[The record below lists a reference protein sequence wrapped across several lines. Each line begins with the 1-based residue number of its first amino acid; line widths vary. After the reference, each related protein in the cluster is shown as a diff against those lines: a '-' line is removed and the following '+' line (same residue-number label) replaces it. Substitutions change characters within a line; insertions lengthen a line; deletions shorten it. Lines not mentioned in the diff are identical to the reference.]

1 MELVIV
7 LLIALLIIFAI
18 SYFFRR
24 KIYNEIDRLEVLKIQ
39 ILNRSITE
47 EMQKIK
53 HLNMTGQTE
62 EFFERWR
69 KEWDEIV
76 TSHMPKV
83 EELLYEAE
91 EYADKYRFKKS
102 NQVLAHID
110 DLLIAAESNIED
122 ILKEINDLV
131 TSEQKNRMEIENAK
145 GAYKKV
151 RKNLLA
157 YSHLYGELYSKLESD
172 LHGVYEGFSQFDSQT
187 ENGNYMAA
195 REILL
200 AEEKKLEQLQSKM
213 NTIPKLLADVKQT
226 LPNQLNSLKEGF
238 KEMSEQGYSLEH
250 LQVDR
255 EIEALQKE
263 LHRAEQVLIHDV
275 KLDEAEEL
283 LLMINDAVQ
292 NLYDQL
298 ELEVDTGREMASK
311 MPELSDTF
319 EQLQNDKLQTMEETE
334 LVKESYQLS
343 QGEMLKADSFD
354 KRMELLAKQFDMLKN
369 KFDQKHVAYSLLKEE
384 IGDLENQLKEARK
397 EHDEFRKMLQS
408 LRKEELQ
415 AREAILHLKQS
426 ISETSRKLKTSNV
439 PGIPEALKNLMEN
452 AAERVKEVH
461 QKLNGLPLNMAAV
474 NESLLQAEELVFQVK
489 EQTDELVEQVFF
501 IERIIQ
507 YGNRFRSSNP
517 ILSEQL
523 KEAERK
529 FHLFEYDSAYEIAVT
544 AVEKVSP
551 GSTRRIEY
559 YEKEQLSQYQP

>member
-7 LLIALLIIFAI
+7 LLVALLIIFAI

-24 KIYNEIDRLEVLKIQ
+24 KIYNEIDRLEGAKIQ

-122 ILKEINDLV
+122 ILREINDLV
-131 TSEQKNRMEIENAK
+131 SSEQKNRSEIENAK
-145 GAYKKV
+145 ETYKKA

-157 YSHLYGELYSKLESD
+157 YSHLYGDLYSKLESD
-172 LHGVYEGFSQFDSQT
+172 LQGINEGFAQFDNET

-195 REILL
+195 REILQ
-200 AEEKKLEQLQSKM
+200 AEVKELERLQANM
-213 NTIPKLLADVKQT
+213 DVIPKLLAEVKQT
-226 LPNQLNSLKEGF
+226 LPNQLNSLMDGF
-238 KEMSEQGYSLEH
+238 KEMTDQGYNLEH

-263 LHRAEQVLIHDV
+263 LSRAEQVLIHDV

-283 LLMINDAVQ
+283 LQMINEAVQ
-292 NLYDQL
+292 SLYDHL
-298 ELEVDTGREMASK
+298 ELEVDNGREILTK
-311 MPELSDTF
+311 MPELTDAF
-319 EQLQNDKLQTMEETE
+319 EQLKKEKIQTTEETE

-343 QGEMLKADSFD
+343 RDEMLKADAFD
-354 KRMELLAKQFDMLKN
+354 QRMEQLSKQFEVLKN
-369 KFDQKHVAYSLLKEE
+369 KFDHKHVAFSLLKEE
-384 IGDLENQLKEARK
+384 IGDLENQMNEAKR
-397 EHDEFRKMLQS
+397 EHDEYRKMLQD

-415 AREAILHLKQS
+415 ARESILHLKHS

-439 PGIPEALKNLMEN
+439 PGVPESLKTLLEK
-452 AAERVKEVH
+452 ASIRVKEVH
-461 QKLNGLPLNMAAV
+461 EKLNGLPLNMAAV
-474 NESLLQAEELVFQVK
+474 NESLLEAEQLVFQVK
-489 EQTDELVEQVFF
+489 EQTDELVERVFF

-507 YGNRFRSSNP
+507 YGNRFRSSNE

-523 KEAERK
+523 NEAERK
-529 FHLFEYDSAYEIAVT
+529 FHSFDYESAYDIAVT

-559 YEKEQLSQYQP
+559 YEKEQLSQ

>member
-7 LLIALLIIFAI
+7 LLVALLIIFAI

-24 KIYNEIDRLEVLKIQ
+24 KIYNEIDRLEGAKIQ

-122 ILKEINDLV
+122 ILREINDLV
-131 TSEQKNRMEIENAK
+131 SSEQKNRSEIENAK
-145 GAYKKV
+145 ETYKKA

-157 YSHLYGELYSKLESD
+157 YSHLYGDLYSKLESD
-172 LHGVYEGFSQFDSQT
+172 LQGINEGFAQFDNET

-195 REILL
+195 REILQ
-200 AEEKKLEQLQSKM
+200 AEVKELERLQANM
-213 NTIPKLLADVKQT
+213 DVIPKLLAEVKQT
-226 LPNQLNSLKEGF
+226 LPNQLNSLMDGF
-238 KEMSEQGYSLEH
+238 KEMTDQGYNLEH

-263 LHRAEQVLIHDV
+263 LGRAEQVLIHDV

-283 LLMINDAVQ
+283 LQVINEAVQ
-292 NLYDQL
+292 SLYDHL
-298 ELEVDTGREMASK
+298 ELEVDNGREILTK
-311 MPELSDTF
+311 MPELTDAF
-319 EQLQNDKLQTMEETE
+319 EQLKKDKIQTTEETE

-343 QGEMLKADSFD
+343 RDEMLKADAFD
-354 KRMELLAKQFDMLKN
+354 QRMEQLSKQFEVLKN
-369 KFDQKHVAYSLLKEE
+369 KFDHKHVAFSLLKEE
-384 IGDLENQLKEARK
+384 IGDLENQMNEAKR
-397 EHDEFRKMLQS
+397 EHDEYRKMLQD

-415 AREAILHLKQS
+415 ARESILHLKHS

-439 PGIPEALKNLMEN
+439 PGVPESLKTLLEK
-452 AAERVKEVH
+452 ASIRVKEVH
-461 QKLNGLPLNMAAV
+461 EKLNGLPLNMAAV
-474 NESLLQAEELVFQVK
+474 NESLLEAEQLVFQVK
-489 EQTDELVEQVFF
+489 EQTDELVERVFF

-507 YGNRFRSSNP
+507 YGNRFRSSNE

-523 KEAERK
+523 NEAERK
-529 FHLFEYDSAYEIAVT
+529 FHSFDYESAYDIAVT

-559 YEKEQLSQYQP
+559 YEKEQLSQ